1 MEPYKKFFVT
11 FYSTQLNLNIINDT
25 VKNKASSSDKEG
37 GAKEKIVAQIC
48 GEITTRRSSDLSTV
62 ANPIICGLTSWLNTF
77 N

>member
-11 FYSTQLNLNIINDT
+11 FYSTKLNLNNINDT

-48 GEITTRRSSDLSTV
+48 GEITLPKESI
-62 ANPIICGLTSWLNTF
+62 NK
-77 N
+77 